1 MKTLVHNY
9 SSPFSTEPMYFT
21 KCLEMCGLPT
31 HLWSDNRVS
40 AFDIFDAISPD
51 VFISHYA
58 FLTND
63 IVKYLNQN
71 KKIKTVLNVTGAN
84 KQELSSLEQ
93 VFGDN
98 KIDAPFVFT
107 NMHDSMYKAR
117 TNKIKMVNI
126 LPSVDIFLPVLDL
139 PNFEIDLAVIATD
152 INPLVTN
159 AVKSKNTYHL
169 LALGGDSEG
178 FDLTTNIQLLRGMYN
193 RYKEVILTSDISIV
207 FSQVLFEAAINANKL
222 SLKVNKA
229 QQDILDKVLASL
241 FHDDGNKDVGN
252 LIKSQ
257 IQRKHTCINRASRL
271 CRLLKNEEAVKMLDK
286 LGDQICEQ

>member
-1 MKTLVHNY
+1 M
-9 SSPFSTEPMYFT
+9 
-21 KCLEMCGLPT
+21 
-31 HLWSDNRVS
+31 
-40 AFDIFDAISPD
+40 
-51 VFISHYA
+51 
-58 FLTND
+58 
-63 IVKYLNQN
+63 
-71 KKIKTVLNVTGAN
+71 
-84 KQELSSLEQ
+84 
-93 VFGDN
+93 
-98 KIDAPFVFT
+98 
-107 NMHDSMYKAR
+107 
-117 TNKIKMVNI
+117 NI

-222 SLKVNKA
+222 SLKVSKA

-241 FHDDGNKDVGN
+241 FHNDGNKDVGN

>member
-1 MKTLVHNY
+1 
-9 SSPFSTEPMYFT
+9 
-21 KCLEMCGLPT
+21 
-31 HLWSDNRVS
+31 
-40 AFDIFDAISPD
+40 
-51 VFISHYA
+51 
-58 FLTND
+58 
-63 IVKYLNQN
+63 
-71 KKIKTVLNVTGAN
+71 
-84 KQELSSLEQ
+84 
-93 VFGDN
+93 
-98 KIDAPFVFT
+98 
-107 NMHDSMYKAR
+107 
-117 TNKIKMVNI
+117 
-126 LPSVDIFLPVLDL
+126 
-139 PNFEIDLAVIATD
+139 
-152 INPLVTN
+152 
-159 AVKSKNTYHL
+159 
-169 LALGGDSEG
+169 
-178 FDLTTNIQLLRGMYN
+178 MYN